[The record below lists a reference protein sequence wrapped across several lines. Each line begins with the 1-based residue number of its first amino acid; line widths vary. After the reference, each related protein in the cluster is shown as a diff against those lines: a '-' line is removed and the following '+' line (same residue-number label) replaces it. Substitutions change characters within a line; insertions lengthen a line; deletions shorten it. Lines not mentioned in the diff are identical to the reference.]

1 MQKQQSLIQINESTT
16 TTPRRLCKGTLW
28 VWGEGDDWTPIGNS
42 KRIYDHSLN
51 QKGSKSI
58 VKEIGGTNCE
68 TLMKGKRFILT
79 DLVKLLN
86 TDNAQKLFLELFFD
100 WENVNPI
107 ESLQR

>member
-1 MQKQQSLIQINESTT
+1 
-16 TTPRRLCKGTLW
+16 
-28 VWGEGDDWTPIGNS
+28 
-42 KRIYDHSLN
+42 
-51 QKGSKSI
+51 
-58 VKEIGGTNCE
+58 
-68 TLMKGKRFILT
+68 LMKGKRFILT